1 MIYKKNFIT
10 MDKMNFD
17 LSKKTFKD
25 FEKITNEDAKYRLKS
40 YLFRIMR
47 EYQLILLMNLIWN
60 MRILMNKKF

>member
-10 MDKMNFD
+10 MDKTNFD